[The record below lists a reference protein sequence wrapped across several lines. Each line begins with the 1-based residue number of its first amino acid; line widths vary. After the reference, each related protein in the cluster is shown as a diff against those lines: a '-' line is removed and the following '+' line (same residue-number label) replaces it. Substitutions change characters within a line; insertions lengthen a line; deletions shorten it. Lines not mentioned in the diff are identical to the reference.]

1 MKFLGKSVWERKKN
15 KYAIITLFS
24 WSIYSHRLFQPSTN
38 HWGGNHKQNRYM
50 QPFRRALIFELSIIL
65 FQDWVWNLAG
75 FCSLRNLPGLE
86 WHTMFFIIVMR
97 TAVVSGLKQGKK
109 NHMIILVWNRKQGQR
124 FRMNATCTP
133 HWIFSRS
140 IRNVIPIPP
149 SAAHFP
155 QARSKSVLIYMYL
168 YCLWL

>member
-1 MKFLGKSVWERKKN
+1 MLKPLSLTFEGEGGYGWLGLGKNFFLQTSRDRIFSLTYNSARLFFQYDTPWEIFFSVQE
-15 KYAIITLFS
+15 LFS
-24 WSIYSHRLFQPSTN
+24 P
-38 HWGGNHKQNRYM
+38 RYFLARFF
-50 QPFRRALIFELSIIL
+50 PP
-65 FQDWVWNLAG
+65 WNQSAG
-75 FCSLRNLPGLE
+75 Y
-86 WHTMFFIIVMR
+86 FFPKSPIIVMR

-109 NHMIILVWNRKQGQR
+109 NHMIILVWNRKQGQS

-140 IRNVIPIPP
+140 IRNVIPISP

-155 QARSKSVLIYMYL
+155 RARSKSVLIYMYL

>member
-1 MKFLGKSVWERKKN
+1 MPSSHYFHDL
-15 KYAIITLFS
+15 
-24 WSIYSHRLFQPSTN
+24 YSHRLFQPSTN
-38 HWGGNHKQNRYM
+38 HWEGNHKQNRYM

-75 FCSLRNLPGLE
+75 FCSLWNLLGLE

-109 NHMIILVWNRKQGQR
+109 NHMIILVWNRKQGQS

-140 IRNVIPIPP
+140 IRNVIPISP

-155 QARSKSVLIYMYL
+155 RARSKSVLIYMYL